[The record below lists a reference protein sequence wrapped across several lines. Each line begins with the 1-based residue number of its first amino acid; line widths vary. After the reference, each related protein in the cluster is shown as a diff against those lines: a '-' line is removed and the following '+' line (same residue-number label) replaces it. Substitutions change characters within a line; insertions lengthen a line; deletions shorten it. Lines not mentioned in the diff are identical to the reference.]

1 MATRDTH
8 DMKTA
13 PRGRACS
20 GSGRRKRGRRL
31 RRNRR
36 SSPALLCWFLFR
48 HLLGPRRRQPFGN
61 PAPRIR
67 KSHIF
72 QGRRPDVRW
81 GARIRTWEWRNRFVR
96 RRDRA
101 CRSHG
106 HRPRQGA
113 ALFMGRA
120 GEQHWVPAIRVF
132 RARGFTQRPGR
143 TKAFGLADERLSRSP
158 AATSE
163 VSNFVQT

>member
-1 MATRDTH
+1 
-8 DMKTA
+8 MKTA
-13 PRGRACS
+13 LRGRACS

-36 SSPALLCWFLFR
+36 SSPALLCWFLCR
-48 HLLGPRRRQPFGN
+48 HQLGPRRRQPFGN

-101 CRSHG
+101 L
-106 HRPRQGA
+106 Q
-113 ALFMGRA
+113 
-120 GEQHWVPAIRVF
+120 I
-132 RARGFTQRPGR
+132 
-143 TKAFGLADERLSRSP
+143 SRSP
-158 AATSE
+158 ASPRRCPIHGPSTRAALGSRNKSLPRPGASRSIRAGRKHSGSTMSACRE
-163 VSNFVQT
+163 ARPPLQK